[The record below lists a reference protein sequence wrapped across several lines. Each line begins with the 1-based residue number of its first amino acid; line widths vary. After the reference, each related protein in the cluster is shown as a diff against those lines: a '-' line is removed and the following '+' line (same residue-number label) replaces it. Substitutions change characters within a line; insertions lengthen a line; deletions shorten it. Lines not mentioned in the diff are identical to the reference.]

1 LVVLPRTVTWLTTD
15 ARCKATSG
23 RPENEE
29 DRRHD
34 DERDDDRTGVGESSG
49 VVRRRAVVPRG
60 GAAGEVRQDVGG
72 PAADGLRGV
81 GRQHDLDGDRDR
93 LPGVRGQ
100 PLPGLTGSEACP
112 LYVQGQPLGQRAA

>member
-60 GAAGEVRQDVGG
+60 GADGEVRQDVGG
-72 PAADGLRGV
+72 PAASTTSMGIAIAS
-81 GRQHDLDGDRDR
+81 
-93 LPGVRGQ
+93 PGFAVSPCQ
-100 PLPGLTGSEACP
+100 
-112 LYVQGQPLGQRAA
+112 V